1 MTYIGNPQGT
11 GFSKI
16 DSQQFSGTG
25 SATAFTMRHP
35 VSQAEHV
42 AVYVNNVRQDPHMAY
57 TVSGTTLTFT
67 EAPSNA
73 TNNIYV
79 VYLGG
84 AINTTELPTDVS
96 LGVKGG
102 IINAPSIFKHGEIQ
116 TGAYFPAANTVALV
130 QGGKEILRA
139 NNSLLELKISGTT
152 VATVNS
158 TGINITGGIF
168 DDGTQITSTPTVSAN
183 TQFNA
188 GVITAHA
195 IASGNVGRTEL
206 KSNDLLS
213 ANTQFD
219 AGIITQH
226 AIAAGNVVTSK
237 LNDAAVTGA
246 KIADNT
252 ISAAKMTSAFIN
264 ANTDFASALV
274 DASNIKADAI
284 NPQHIAD
291 GAINANTMIAANIID
306 ASNIKAGAVGSSE
319 LATGAVSANTK
330 MAADV
335 VGARELRIGNV
346 AAANGVF
353 THNAHTYAKA
363 QRSRVE
369 TVTVGAANV
378 TIDLAN
384 TNVFNLT
391 LGTNSNLNR
400 PSNITVGQAGTIFVS
415 QDGTGSRTLSYSSV
429 WDFVGGTAPTLTT
442 TASAVDRIDYVVFST
457 SRIQAVAT
465 LAYS

>member
-35 VSQAEHV
+35 ISQPEHV
-42 AVYVNNVRQDPHMAY
+42 AVYVNNVRQDPHSAY
-57 TVSGTTLTFT
+57 TTSGTTLTFT
-67 EAPSNA
+67 EAPGNA

-152 VATVNS
+152 VATINS
-158 TGINITGGIF
+158 TGLNISGSVF
-168 DDGTQITSTPTVSAN
+168 DDGTALLSSVSAN
-183 TQFNA
+183 TQLGS
-188 GVITAHA
+188 GVVTQHA
-195 IASGNVGRTEL
+195 IASGNVVTSTIG
-206 KSNDLLS
+206 
-213 ANTQFD
+213 
-219 AGIITQH
+219 AGAVT
-226 AIAAGNVVTSK
+226 AAKIAAGNVVTAAI
-237 LNDAAVTGA
+237 NDGAITAA
-246 KIADNT
+246 KISDGV
-252 ISAAKMTSAFIN
+252 ISAAKMTTAFIN

-291 GAINANTMIAANIID
+291 GAVNANTMISNGILTQNLIAAGNVVTSKIND
-306 ASNIKAGAVGSSE
+306 AAVTGAK
-319 LATGAVSANTK
+319 LAAGAVSANTK

-429 WDFVGGTAPTLTT
+429 WDFIGGTAPTLTT

>member
-42 AVYVNNVRQDPHMAY
+42 AVYVNNVRQDPHSAY
-57 TVSGTTLTFT
+57 TTSGTTLTFT
-67 EAPSNA
+67 EAPGNA

-84 AINTTELPTDVS
+84 AINTTELPTDVKV
-96 LGVKGG
+96 GVKSG
-102 IINAPSIFKHGEIQ
+102 IINAPSIFRHGEIQ
-116 TGAYFPAANTVALV
+116 TGAYFPAANTIALV

-152 VATVNS
+152 VATINS
-158 TGINITGGIF
+158 TGMNIVGSVF
-168 DDGTQITSTPTVSAN
+168 DDGTALGSITAN
-183 TQFNA
+183 TQLGS
-188 GVITAHA
+188 GVVTAHA
-195 IASGNVGRTEL
+195 IASGNITSTEL
-206 KSNDLLS
+206 RSSGLLT
-213 ANTQFD
+213 ANTQFN

-237 LNDAAVTGA
+237 LNDGAVTGA
-246 KIADNT
+246 KISDNT

-274 DASNIKADAI
+274 DASVIKADAI

-306 ASNIKAGAVGSSE
+306 ASNIKAGAVGASE

-384 TNVFNLT
+384 TNVFNL
-391 LGTNSNLNR
+391 
-400 PSNITVGQAGTIFVS
+400 
-415 QDGTGSRTLSYSSV
+415 
-429 WDFVGGTAPTLTT
+429 
-442 TASAVDRIDYVVFST
+442 
-457 SRIQAVAT
+457 
-465 LAYS
+465 

>member
-1 MTYIGNPQGT
+1 MTYIGNPHGT

-16 DSQQFSGTG
+16 DSQQFSGNG
-25 SATAFTMRHP
+25 SLTAFTMRHP
-35 VSQAEHV
+35 VGQPEHV
-42 AVYVNNVRQDPHMAY
+42 EVYVNNVRQDPHSAY

-67 EAPSNA
+67 EAPGNA

-79 VYLGG
+79 VYIGG
-84 AINTTELPTDVS
+84 AIGTADIPPDTNLS
-96 LGVKGG
+96 LKQGLKS
-102 IINAPSIFKHGEIQ
+102 APSLFKNDTIQ
-116 TGAYFPAANTVALV
+116 TGMYFPAANAIAFV
-130 QGGKEILRA
+130 QGDKEIFRA
-139 NNSLLELKISGTT
+139 NNSIIELKISGTT
-152 VATVNS
+152 VATINS
-158 TGINITGGIF
+158 TGMNIAGGVF
-168 DDGTQITSTPTVSAN
+168 DDGTALLSSVTAN
-183 TQFNA
+183 TQL
-188 GVITAHA
+188 GSGIVTQHA
-195 IASGNVGRTEL
+195 IASGNVVT
-206 KSNDLLS
+206 STINDGAVTAS
-213 ANTQFD
+213 K
-219 AGIITQH
+219 
-226 AIAAGNVVTSK
+226 IAAGNVVT
-237 LNDAAVTGA
+237 AAINHHAITA
-246 KIADNT
+246 DKIDDGV
-252 ISAAKMTSAFIN
+252 ISAAKMASAFIN

-306 ASNIKAGAVGSSE
+306 ASNIKAGAVGTSE
-319 LATGAVSANTK
+319 LASASVTGTELAAGAVSANTK

-353 THNAHTYAKA
+353 THNAHIYAKA